1 MCENLKL
8 PRTAKQDFS
17 NSARSR
23 QPNRLPRSIEQS
35 GSKLANRAVVTRIV
49 DYNQKLQIA
58 HSPKGPNPLAALPT
72 ALTATLL
79 NHLTMPIHLAMP
91 IDPHHLQPNHLQ
103 PDHPQPLSDLLNL
116 CQDPVLIVEPA
127 TGRLQRTNPAA
138 QHWYGMSCAAGE
150 NKTLQ
155 SVFPDLATP
164 EPQGVLSRLAAGK
177 LEAADLQV
185 FFTSTDGTVT
195 RWNAALRRVECDG
208 KTAIGIVLQHADTD
222 WQSCP
227 PSLEAIARRDPLTG
241 LGDRNQLLNRL
252 EVLLD
257 EKNYGGPPF
266 ALLFIDLD
274 NFKTINDRWGHLV
287 GDKILVEAA
296 LRLRGCLRD
305 EDLLV
310 RFGGDE
316 FMVLLEHLSKESD
329 VQTVAKR
336 IETAIGQPVLQPDGS
351 TTLISASV
359 GTTWGQAEDPTT
371 PTELIAAADRA
382 MYRCKE
388 SR

>member
-1 MCENLKL
+1 M
-8 PRTAKQDFS
+8 
-17 NSARSR
+17 
-23 QPNRLPRSIEQS
+23 
-35 GSKLANRAVVTRIV
+35 VTRIV

-58 HSPKGPNPLAALPT
+58 HSPKATNSPPHPT
-72 ALTATLL
+72 VALL
-79 NHLTMPIHLAMP
+79 NHLATPIPLTMP
-91 IDPHHLQPNHLQ
+91 IDPHHRQPY
-103 PDHPQPLSDLLNL
+103 PPQPLSDLLNL
-116 CQDPVLIVEPA
+116 CQDPILVVEPE

-138 QHWYGMSCAAGE
+138 QHWYGISCVSGE
-150 NKTLQ
+150 NNTLQ
-155 SVFPDLATP
+155 SVFPNLATP
-164 EPQGVLSRLAAGK
+164 ESQDVLSRLANGE
-177 LEAADLQV
+177 LEAADLPV
-185 FFTSTDGTVT
+185 FFSSTDGTVT
-195 RWNAALRRVECDG
+195 CWNAALRWIEADG

-222 WQSCP
+222 QQSCSP
-227 PSLEAIARRDPLTG
+227 LLEVIARRDPLTG

-257 EKNYGGPPF
+257 EKNRGRPPF

-274 NFKTINDRWGHLV
+274 NFKSINDRWGHLV

-316 FMVLLEHLSKESD
+316 FLVLLEHLPKASD
-329 VQTVAKR
+329 VQAVAKR
-336 IETAIGQPVLQPDGS
+336 IKTAIGQPVLQPDGS

-359 GTTWGQAEDPTT
+359 GTTWVQAKDPTT

-382 MYRCKE
+382 MYRCKK